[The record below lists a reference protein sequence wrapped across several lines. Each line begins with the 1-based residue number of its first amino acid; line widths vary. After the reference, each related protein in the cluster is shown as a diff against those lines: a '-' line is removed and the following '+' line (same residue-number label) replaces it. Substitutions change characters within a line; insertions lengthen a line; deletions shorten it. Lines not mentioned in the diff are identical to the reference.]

1 MINLAP
7 VRHLPD
13 GVFLCLQVVKE
24 GREVTGTPR
33 FLSNNQQEEKVVD
46 RGNVVVDRMVKAGD
60 RSTNL
65 VDMRLLQQQT
75 ALYRFTALGDS
86 PRLR

>member
-1 MINLAP
+1 M
-7 VRHLPD
+7 
-13 GVFLCLQVVKE
+13 
-24 GREVTGTPR
+24 
-33 FLSNNQQEEKVVD
+33 SNNQQEEKVVD